1 MAELFET
8 VSRPAAAKREKH
20 QHTQLVS
27 IPTQNLVY
35 YGNGIFGEL
44 LRPETARPLSR
55 PPARAEVLKSSDG
68 PQWAR
73 VSAIPVPDEGETL
86 HPPPARPSGYKAI
99 ASEILPPPFSRKRC
113 PAQSAS
119 CLRGIGSAVYIDRKS
134 VQGEILDPPS
144 PQSLPHGYG
153 TRSEILS
160 LPERRARSAP
170 PDIGLPI
177 GAKNLAEI
185 ILAAKSS
192 GRAKLSR
199 PYGKGT
205 LYQQSVGRGLVPRPT
220 RNEWISGDRPAEPRQ
235 EAPASIAKPQSRCSS
250 PNHLSLHDLR
260 CNGPQARVAATRSE
274 TRFSG
279 AVRVESIP
287 APPQVRPT
295 KRIGIAKPQFSW
307 NEPPEPANDRFERT
321 RVVTPE
327 GVNIPPPGDSG
338 SGGSGSYATK
348 TLIPGYYPRFSL
360 EEVIQQLK
368 SKSVKFKGKSFKFI
382 TNIWKAIDDS
392 DIDIDTDA
400 NLVIVLVEG
409 RLLDSEVKCLPR
421 NKPMEAY
428 YKAVYQKLFGGWDY
442 SIIPHLTE
450 LRSAINNTVDD
461 FYWKAKTRQA
471 ALLRASVLRC
481 DISISEAGSRH
492 LDGLMVL
499 ELRKF
504 FKEVKKNYPNFRG
517 VILVGAFPEA
527 MIARSF
533 GGVVDGKRFRCDE
546 ILAFR
551 SDLPLADLDGSW
563 DAQDVYRESVKDET
577 GIELNITE
585 DGASS
590 VFELEGEEITWRDEY
605 KDNASDIE
613 DVFYL
618 DDCDFSQADREMG
631 ANDLCGLKWDI
642 NSATYKLTPGKTSE
656 PRESLLFRVSR
667 DKGAPYYDDYGW
679 RSPDGKTWSK
689 TTEMIV
695 GARRKVSYHP
705 ERQNDSTDGLDIYKQ
720 PKYYEEGPYY
730 TSERYVK
737 INLTGEKTIENP
749 LAYPEIIV
757 SRINAHNIAWSLNQ
771 KGKFLSWYGVNPL
784 WPFDINYFSSK
795 KDRPPDYISQDP
807 YLERHLIQDYLS
819 RDLDYRSGSLTSP
832 DLRIATGVAQEK
844 EGEGTFGPADFSY
857 SFSECW
863 RDQST
868 VANKPTCVP
877 IEASSGPFEGTYLC
891 PQGIMKE
898 ISINGNDK
906 YFYLPFFGWNKQN
919 AKDFVGWLNY
929 PWIIKSL
936 VIHGWFTKMYY
947 NGIWTFFDFRS
958 IYQKKY
964 LYDVN
969 TGSFFFSTS
978 SYGNAPIWAGEPY
991 YSYRYGWS
999 NPAECL
1005 LFYGMGLGV
1014 FARAHSYHGHFER
1027 DMAYKFG
1034 FHDIN
1039 TVDWTLAN
1047 HRMVGECW
1055 RARFDVVRTWNGQ
1068 ESEDRYRKNCYRYG
1082 VLGDWTL
1089 RVNEVPKDRLP
1100 KS

>member
-1 MAELFET
+1 MAELLEK
-8 VSRPAAAKREKH
+8 VSQPAAAKREKH
-20 QHTQLVS
+20 PHAKFVP
-27 IPTQNLVY
+27 IPTHNLVY
-35 YGNGIFGEL
+35 YGSGVFGEI
-44 LRPETARPLSR
+44 LRPETARPRWRTPSG
-55 PPARAEVLKSSDG
+55 AELLKASEV
-68 PQWAR
+68 PEWAR
-73 VSAIPVPDEGETL
+73 VSAMPVPDAGETL

-99 ASEILPPPFSRKRC
+99 ASEIHPPSPFSRKRC
-113 PAQSAS
+113 PAQRVS
-119 CLRGIGSAVYIDRKS
+119 CSRGIGSAIYVDGRS
-134 VQGEILDPPS
+134 TRGEILVPPS
-144 PQSLPHGYG
+144 PTSLPHGYG
-153 TRSEILS
+153 ARSEILRP
-160 LPERRARSAP
+160 PERRARSAP
-170 PDIGLPI
+170 PDIGRPI
-177 GAKNLAEI
+177 GAKNLAEVI
-185 ILAAKSS
+185 PSARTSE
-192 GRAKLSR
+192 RAKLARPFENGTSR
-199 PYGKGT
+199 PA
-205 LYQQSVGRGLVPRPT
+205 VGRGLVPRPA
-220 RNEWISGDRPAEPRQ
+220 RNEWIAGEQPVDSQ
-235 EAPASIAKPQSRCSS
+235 EVAKASIAKPHPRRT
-250 PNHLSLHDLR
+250 SLNRLTLDDLR
-260 CNGPQARVAATRSE
+260 THGPQARLADARSE

-279 AVRVESIP
+279 AIRVEGIS
-287 APPQVRPT
+287 APPQVKPT

-307 NEPPEPANDRFERT
+307 NEPSELASDRFERT
-321 RVVTPE
+321 RGAAPE
-327 GVNIPPPGDSG
+327 GVNIPLPGDSG
-338 SGGSGSYATK
+338 SGGSDSYATK

-360 EEVIQQLK
+360 EEVIEQFK
-368 SKSVKFKGKSFKFI
+368 AKSVKFKGKSFKFI

-392 DIDIDTDA
+392 DFNVDLDA

-409 RLLDSEVKCLPR
+409 RQLDSEVKCLPR

-428 YKAVYQKLFGGWDY
+428 YKGVYQKLFGSWDY
-442 SIIPHLTE
+442 SILPHLTE

-461 FYWKAKTRQA
+461 FYWKAKTRQG

-492 LDGLMVL
+492 IDGLMVL
-499 ELRKF
+499 ELREF
-504 FKEVKKNYPNFRG
+504 FKDVKKNYPNFRG

-551 SDLPLADLDGSW
+551 SDLPLADLDGNW

-577 GIELNITE
+577 GIDLNITE

-590 VFELEGEEITWRDEY
+590 VFELEGEEIAWRGEH

-618 DDCDFSQADREMG
+618 DDFSKGGDKEMG
-631 ANDLCGLKWDI
+631 VNDLCSMKWDI
-642 NSATYKLTPGKTSE
+642 NSASYKLTSGKTSE
-656 PRESLLFRVSR
+656 TRESLLFRVSR
-667 DKGAPYYDDYGW
+667 EKGVPYYDDYGW

-689 TTEMIV
+689 TTEMIT
-695 GARRKVSYHP
+695 GTRRKLSYHP
-705 ERQNDSTDGLDIYKQ
+705 ERQNDSTDGLDKGQ

-730 TSERYVK
+730 TSDRYVK

-771 KGKFLSWYGVNPL
+771 KAAWLSWYGLHPL
-784 WPFDINYFSSK
+784 WPFDINYFSSN

-807 YLERHLIQDYLS
+807 YLERQLLQDYLS
-819 RDLDYRSGSLTSP
+819 RDLDYRSGSLTDP
-832 DLRIATGVAQEK
+832 DLRIATGVAQEN

-863 RDQST
+863 RDQIT
-868 VANKPTCVP
+868 VTGKEKCEP
-877 IEASSGPFEGTYLC
+877 INAGPLGSALC
-891 PQGIMKE
+891 MQVMKDVTLGGKE
-898 ISINGNDK
+898 YS
-906 YFYLPFFGWNKQN
+906 YYLPFFGWKKKD

-929 PWIIKSL
+929 PWITKSL

-964 LYDVN
+964 LSSVN

-978 SYGNAPIWAGEPY
+978 SYSNAPNWAGEPY

-1047 HRMVGECW
+1047 HRMVGESW

-1068 ESEDRYRKNCYRYG
+1068 ESDDRYRKNCYRYG

-1100 KS
+1100 KT